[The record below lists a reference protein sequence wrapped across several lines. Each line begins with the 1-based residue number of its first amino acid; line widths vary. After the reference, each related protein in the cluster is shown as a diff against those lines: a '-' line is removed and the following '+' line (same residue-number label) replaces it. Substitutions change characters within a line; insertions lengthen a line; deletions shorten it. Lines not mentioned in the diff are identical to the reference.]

1 MLRRGVRNTVQIEP
15 DLKICGEVVNGQEAV
30 DKAKEL
36 NPDLVILDINMPVLD
51 GLVVVRQILRHRPAI
66 KVVVLLRAQFRS
78 NFAGGSRRGSSRLL
92 VKRSR
97 CTRSVANRERGA
109 QRKNCWRI

>member
-1 MLRRGVRNTVQIEP
+1 MLRRGVRNTVQNEP

-36 NPDLVILDINMPVLD
+36 NPDLVILDINTPVLD

-66 KVVVLLRAQFRS
+66 KVVVFSVHNSDQTLQG
-78 NFAGGSRRGSSRLL
+78 FAPRELL